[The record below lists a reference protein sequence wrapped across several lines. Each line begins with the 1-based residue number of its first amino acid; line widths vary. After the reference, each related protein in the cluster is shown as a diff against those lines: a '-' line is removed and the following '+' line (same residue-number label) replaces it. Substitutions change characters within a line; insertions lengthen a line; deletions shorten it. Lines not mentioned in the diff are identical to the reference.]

1 MSKRPKNLDLNQ
13 LAKRIVDEAIGE
25 EPITPEPK
33 EKNQAAVE
41 LGKLGGRKGGK
52 ARAESLT
59 AEKRSEI
66 AKKAAQSRWAT
77 KQAEDEKKEQPF
89 PPSKKKH
96 IGA

>member
-59 AEKRSEI
+59 AEQRSEI
-66 AKKAAQSRWAT
+66 AKIAAQS
-77 KQAEDEKKEQPF
+77 
-89 PPSKKKH
+89 
-96 IGA
+96 IGYNVNYFIK